1 MTKQRLE
8 ILSAIIIILGLVFVV
23 WYVLQNPTGKN
34 GKQIDGG
41 NIATDNPAVVSEVIP
56 TAPPEILPNPVARTF
71 VERFGSFSTESDY
84 KNIEDVLSLV
94 TTDLQVQLKQLLK
107 DSRAQKNNSFYGV
120 STKVIGFNVVEST
133 DTEMKAEIITQ
144 RSESIESPANT
155 SVRYQNIALQLVK
168 LDGEWLVSDYTWE

>member
-1 MTKQRLE
+1 M
-8 ILSAIIIILGLVFVV
+8 
-23 WYVLQNPTGKN
+23 
-34 GKQIDGG
+34 
-41 NIATDNPAVVSEVIP
+41 
-56 TAPPEILPNPVARTF
+56 
-71 VERFGSFSTESDY
+71 ERFGSFSTESDY

>member
-1 MTKQRLE
+1 
-8 ILSAIIIILGLVFVV
+8 
-23 WYVLQNPTGKN
+23 
-34 GKQIDGG
+34 
-41 NIATDNPAVVSEVIP
+41 
-56 TAPPEILPNPVARTF
+56 